1 MRPIV
6 SLILSLSML
15 YVVLFWLPTD
25 DYLTLGQKTKRICG
39 PLPNRERETDQG
51 FFLLLS
57 VLYCVMFYFKFII
70 FQIVYNEEGD
80 TTTH

>member
-6 SLILSLSML
+6 SLILSML

-57 VLYCVMFYFKFII
+57 VYCVMFYFKFII